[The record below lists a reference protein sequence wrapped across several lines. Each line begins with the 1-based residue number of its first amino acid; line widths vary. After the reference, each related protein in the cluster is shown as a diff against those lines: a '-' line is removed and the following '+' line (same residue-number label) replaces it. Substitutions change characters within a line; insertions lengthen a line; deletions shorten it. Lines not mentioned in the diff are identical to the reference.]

1 MSLGW
6 QLMLSMV
13 FTLGILHITI
23 QKEDECQKMMKATME
38 KLKYQRSLGCY
49 FKRIDPTKTTT
60 GETGVTT
67 LTCTLPD
74 VQVNASW
81 DVEWVVE
88 KLHASVD
95 TVAHYESSPNSGPK
109 FKRTYFNYVPMNGL
123 SKHHKANTPVGVKNG
138 FRVDNSST
146 GSSGGNLHVYSNA
159 TEGSV
164 DTIKC
169 RLKMCPWTSDDK
181 MKTPDEAMLKKMNE
195 VLKLPNYGVPEL
207 EPEPRFEY
215 DYTKKES
222 PDVTMTALTVIVTFL
237 FVGLLLVLIYLYGP
251 SLYRRFF
258 SSDCCSNFKPL
269 KSN

>member
-1 MSLGW
+1 MSLGCR
-6 QLMLSMV
+6 LMLSMV

-38 KLKYQRSLGCY
+38 KLKYQRSLSCY

-195 VLKLPNYGVPEL
+195 VLKLPNYGVPDLNPPKREK
-207 EPEPRFEY
+207 Y
-215 DYTKKES
+215 NSTKNES
-222 PDVTMTALTVIVTFL
+222 PNVTVTALTVIVTFL
-237 FVGLLLVLIYLYGP
+237 YVAAFCLLAYVFGP
-251 SLYRRFF
+251 SLCRRFF
-258 SSDCCSNFKPL
+258 TNDCCSNFKPL
-269 KSN
+269 KNN